1 MLVNKPHMYSIVDT
15 HTRHVYLSVFFA
27 QKRGADSNCSQIFS
41 PGIVITCCLQFT
53 IDACRKNTAP
63 AAFFA
68 PASCLEQRAFWSDMV
83 LEGSQYA
90 TPISATRLVGLECR
104 SILTGVRIYMVKL
117 LRRNHQHIPRQKKN
131 TTSLTHRHL
140 HVFEIL
146 PSYPYPGP
154 PASKEWQ
161 PPWWLPSRSSYLLD
175 ESCTHQPARRK
186 GEELLDRSKCRG
198 TGQVRIFQK
207 LQCYKA
213 CYRRFKLICMVIEQ
227 LNAMHLDP

>member
-1 MLVNKPHMYSIVDT
+1 MLVNKPYMYSIVDT
-15 HTRHVYLSVFFA
+15 HTRHCIDLTPLTTYISFSHFVH
-27 QKRGADSNCSQIFS
+27 KRGADWLHVVCSSQL
-41 PGIVITCCLQFT
+41 T
-53 IDACRKNTAP
+53 P
-63 AAFFA
+63 AGKTRRQQHFLHQLPVLNKGLFGV
-68 PASCLEQRAFWSDMV
+68 DMV
-83 LEGSQYA
+83 LEGSQCA
-90 TPISATRLVGLECR
+90 TPIAATRLAGLECR
-104 SILTGVRIYMVKL
+104 SILPGVRIYMVKL
-117 LRRNHQHIPRQKKN
+117 LRRNHQHLPRQKKN

-186 GEELLDRSKCRG
+186 GEELLDRPKCRG
-198 TGQVRIFQK
+198 IGQVRILQK

-213 CYRRFKLICMVIEQ
+213 FYRRFKLICLVIEQ